1 MAPTRRPTLR
11 STASGTPPAIRSS
24 KWRRRSAADAVGI
37 FHLHWVH
44 ISTAWPR
51 KPLRS
56 ILRRDQN
63 GLFTPSMEGSYNQIR
78 RRAVKFHFYLDFY
91 LRTAHASSYP
101 AEARRHAQLSE
112 NCGNS
117 RLFQTA
123 RVPRAHVC
131 AFTCAFHER
140 ARGGT
145 RTAGGKG
152 GKGGNRLQQS
162 RAANSS
168 TISSTSRC
176 SGPTTD
182 RPETGANRR
191 ILPAQTCALARDA
204 TARRTAGR

>member
-1 MAPTRRPTLR
+1 
-11 STASGTPPAIRSS
+11 
-24 KWRRRSAADAVGI
+24 
-37 FHLHWVH
+37 
-44 ISTAWPR
+44 
-51 KPLRS
+51 
-56 ILRRDQN
+56 
-63 GLFTPSMEGSYNQIR
+63 MEGSYNQIR

-162 RAANSS
+162 RVANSS

-176 SGPTTD
+176 SGPTID
-182 RPETGANRR
+182 RPETGGNRR
-191 ILPAQTCALARDA
+191 KPADTPCTNLRSGTRCDRPAHGRGDLYANPRQILEPVLGLHVRLDLGREGVRVGVVHHPDQHGVVAHLLVA
-204 TARRTAGR
+204 AGP